1 MTQHRSDWSLEI
13 SIWLLEAQFYFY
25 HYWWFFI
32 QKIGKTNINSY
43 KLQIIWNFYSQ
54 RELKSVPNWSFRVIS
69 NIKRLFETVPNWI
82 FRRERQFKIT
92 PNLFPIGFFESFLKL
107 NFCSKLFPIGFFH
120 AYSPHDQIKREK
132 KVFPIGY
139 HNGWSQSW
147 FLKNPKNSNFRKIL
161 IPYF

>member
-1 MTQHRSDWSLEI
+1 MFIKIIFLLLHAKPSNIKSYHKKSISLP
-13 SIWLLEAQFYFY
+13 FMNFVPN
-25 HYWWFFI
+25 FI
-32 QKIGKTNINSY
+32 
-43 KLQIIWNFYSQ
+43 LQIWNFYSQ

-69 NIKRLFETVPNWI
+69 NIKRLFETLPNWI

-132 KVFPIGY
+132 KC
-139 HNGWSQSW
+139 SQ
-147 FLKNPKNSNFRKIL
+147 LDTIM
-161 IPYF
+161 Y

>member
-1 MTQHRSDWSLEI
+1 MNIIRKFPLVSNQVEKTVFPKMKIQVEKTVPPSLT
-13 SIWLLEAQFYFY
+13 S
-25 HYWWFFI
+25 WWFFI

-54 RELKSVPNWSFRVIS
+54 RELKSVPNWSFRVIF

-107 NFCSKLFPIGFFH
+107 NLCSKLFPIGFFH

-139 HNGWSQSW
+139 HNVSQ
-147 FLKNPKNSNFRKIL
+147 KIT
-161 IPYF
+161 